1 MILLYVIFLGYFTK
15 NFDVENLLKD
25 VEKSSFSVENCV
37 ENVKNNV
44 NKGLNDMNFTISGKK

>member
-15 NFDVENLLKD
+15 KFGVENLLKD

-37 ENVKNNV
+37 ENVKNHV